1 MFFAGVSLL
10 QDDPFDAVPERSK
23 HEENQ
28 EQSEGESQCPPV
40 RRLIDRRIGY
50 IAVDGG
56 QQTDDADEETHQKV
70 RLQPHLLFRQQ
81 EPEKVAEQR
90 KQHDD
95 GCGER
100 IGDRRERRSGKT
112 EHQFGLQVEQHGEDE
127 QAGVPLQ
134 GFHPPSFL
142 LSEPTPQH
150 GDAVGEADDRFERD
164 DNGHILQSRRV
175 LQVVGQLCL
184 RLQNGVRVGHDDEG
198 AAHRSEQSGLP
209 DPPETEF
216 EHAVDEDEQDEYADD

>member
-1 MFFAGVSLL
+1 MI
-10 QDDPFDAVPERSK
+10 AVPERPK

-56 QQTDDADEETHQKV
+56 QQTDDADEEAHQKV

-90 KQHDD
+90 EQHDD

-127 QAGVPLQ
+127 
-134 GFHPPSFL
+134 
-142 LSEPTPQH
+142 
-150 GDAVGEADDRFERD
+150 
-164 DNGHILQSRRV
+164 
-175 LQVVGQLCL
+175 
-184 RLQNGVRVGHDDEG
+184 
-198 AAHRSEQSGLP
+198 
-209 DPPETEF
+209 
-216 EHAVDEDEQDEYADD
+216 